1 MSTLTQTRR
10 NRIAEIEKEI
20 QTLMAEKKEKLA
32 QGKSVDEIDQKQEE
46 LERQKDQL
54 VEALQD
60 TWSS

>member
-1 MSTLTQTRR
+1 LSTLTQTRR